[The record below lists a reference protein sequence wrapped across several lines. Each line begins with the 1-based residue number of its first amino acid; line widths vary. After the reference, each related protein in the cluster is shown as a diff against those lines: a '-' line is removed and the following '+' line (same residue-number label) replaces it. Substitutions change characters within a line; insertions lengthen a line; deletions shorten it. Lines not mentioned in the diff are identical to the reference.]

1 MNRKFKALITGGA
14 GFIGGYLASWL
25 NEGGWQL
32 CIVDNFSRGR
42 RDSFLEMLLN
52 RSADMLLVEG
62 DLSDPGIFENLGS
75 DFTHVFH
82 LAAMLGV
89 QNVMDEPYKTLTMN
103 CDLLSNVIRF
113 SKTQKGL
120 ERFVFC
126 STSEV
131 YAGSL
136 GTIGLHLPTSESQ
149 LIVWPDSLQP
159 RSAYAISKLHG
170 EALVTYSG
178 LPYTIVRPHNV
189 YGPRMGLSH
198 VIPELAQKI
207 FVARTGSEVE
217 VFSADHTRTFCFID
231 DAVEMLRRVAV
242 SPGAKS
248 TIVNLGCEAPEV
260 TIGSLAALII
270 KESGKD
276 LRIKYGPA
284 TQGSPLRRC
293 PDMSLMEKITG
304 YRARVGLEDGVSRTL
319 RWYNE
324 AFQNSAIGNTQ

>member
-1 MNRKFKALITGGA
+1 MNRKPKALITGGA
-14 GFIGGYLASWL
+14 GFIGGHLASRL
-25 NEGGWQL
+25 AEGGWQL
-32 CIVDNFSRGR
+32 CVVDNFSRGR
-42 RDSFLEMLLN
+42 RDGFLETLLN
-52 RSADMLLVEG
+52 RNGDILLVEG
-62 DLSDPGIFENLGS
+62 DLTDPKIFENLGS

-89 QNVMDEPYKTLTMN
+89 QNVIDEPYKTLTMN
-103 CDLLSNVIRF
+103 CDLLSNAISF
-113 SKTQKGL
+113 SKTQSRL
-120 ERFVFC
+120 ECFVFS

-136 GTIGLHLPTSESQ
+136 DTIGLDLPTPEGQ
-149 LIVWPDSLQP
+149 LIVWPDGFKP

-170 EALVTYSG
+170 EALVAYSG

-207 FVARTGSEVE
+207 FVARSGSEIE
-217 VFSADHTRTFCFID
+217 VFSADHTRTFCFVD
-231 DAVEMLRRVAV
+231 DAVEMLRLVAV
-242 SPGAKS
+242 SPAANG
-248 TIVNLGCEAPEV
+248 TIVNLGCETPEV

-270 KESGKD
+270 RESGKD

-293 PDMSLMEKITG
+293 PDMSLMEKMTG
-304 YRARVGLEDGVSRTL
+304 YRARVGLEDGVCRTL
-319 RWYNE
+319 TWYHE
-324 AFQNSAIGNTQ
+324 AFQNSSIGTAQ